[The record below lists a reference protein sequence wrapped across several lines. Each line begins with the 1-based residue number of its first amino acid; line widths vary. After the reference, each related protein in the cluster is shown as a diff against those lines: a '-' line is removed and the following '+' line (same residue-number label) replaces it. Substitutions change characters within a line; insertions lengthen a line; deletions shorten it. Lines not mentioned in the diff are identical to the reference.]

1 MSDALAAAARRV
13 AIVIADPDWRKA
25 ALPRDHIRRAAARA
39 LLNKPDRAGIVTILL
54 TGDTALKDLNTRFR
68 GKPKPTNVL
77 SFPAAGG
84 DDYLGDIAIAYG
96 VTATEAQ
103 AAQKP
108 FAHHAAHL
116 AIHGVLHLLG
126 YDHETEADAAV
137 MEPLEIAILAAMKIP
152 DPYTGAKA
160 A

>member
-1 MSDALAAAARRV
+1 VTATVALAA
-13 AIVIADPDWRKA
+13 
-25 ALPRDHIRRAAARA
+25 
-39 LLNKPDRAGIVTILL
+39 
-54 TGDTALKDLNTRFR
+54 
-68 GKPKPTNVL
+68 
-77 SFPAAGG
+77 
-84 DDYLGDIAIAYG
+84 
-96 VTATEAQ
+96 Q
-103 AAQKP
+103 QP
-108 FAHHAAHL
+108 FAHLAAHL

>member
-25 ALPRDHIRRAAARA
+25 ALPRGHIRRAAARA
-39 LLNKPDRAGIVTILL
+39 LLNKPGRAGTVTILL

>member
-1 MSDALAAAARRV
+1 MSDALAAAAKRV
-13 AIVIADPDWRKA
+13 AIVIADPDWRRA
-25 ALPRDHIRRAAARA
+25 PLPRGHIRRAAARA
-39 LLNKPDRAGIVTILL
+39 LLNKPGRAGTVTILL
-54 TGDTALKDLNTRFR
+54 TGDAALKDLNTRFR

-116 AIHGVLHLLG
+116 AIHVFC
-126 YDHETEADAAV
+126 TCWV
-137 MEPLEIAILAAMKIP
+137 TIMKP
-152 DPYTGAKA
+152 RPMLP
-160 A
+160 